1 MSLKQITEGK
11 KKNQRELSLE
21 KIATAIHCGNIL
33 SSIRN
38 RYIDPLIIRTKNL
51 MLKAKSRQFKDIYQ
65 GDPFCLDKVLYHRF
79 IKQKLKK
86 ESEEEKESPAKNNL
100 SGQILPLIPNKNIKQ
115 INSDEYNST
124 KVSDNLLIT
133 SGMFKQ
139 KEYRKDPNQKVK
151 LYNIITLNNKIDDEN
166 IIKHC
171 YPKIKKNEKINEK
184 YKLQLDLKHLMN
196 NNNKTEKKSNK
207 MSKKALMNYLFK
219 KYVTSANDIK
229 EDNKNNDKNHDK
241 EIKAKKAK
249 KYSSISIKS
258 RNVQNNED
266 YNLTNSIN
274 NSVDSDNMNIDM
286 LKKEFLSED
295 NNTFITKLDLPR
307 DELKDNIKT
316 NCEIMPKNNLKIK
329 NLKLYEKNKNIISH
343 DSKVTIDCL
352 YPSIRT
358 EIEHNKLVY
367 KSIEK
372 TTFQLQKEP
381 SYKKVKEFESVI
393 DKILK
398 KPCKKNN

>member
-1 MSLKQITEGK
+1 MILPIISNKQLQQV
-11 KKNQRELSLE
+11 NS
-21 KIATAIHCGNIL
+21 N
-33 SSIRN
+33 
-38 RYIDPLIIRTKNL
+38 
-51 MLKAKSRQFKDIYQ
+51 
-65 GDPFCLDKVLYHRF
+65 
-79 IKQKLKK
+79 
-86 ESEEEKESPAKNNL
+86 NNL
-100 SGQILPLIPNKNIKQ
+100 NE
-115 INSDEYNST
+115 INSN
-124 KVSDNLLIT
+124 KQSDNLLIT

-171 YPKIKKNEKINEK
+171 YPKIENIEKINEK
-184 YKLQLDLKHLMN
+184 YKLQLDSKHLN
-196 NNNKTEKKSNK
+196 NNNKTVKKSKK

-229 EDNKNNDKNHDK
+229 EDNKNNDNNHDK
-241 EIKAKKAK
+241 EIKTKKGK
-249 KYSSISIKS
+249 RHSSISIKS
-258 RNVQNNED
+258 RNNQNNEN
-266 YNLTNSIN
+266 YIITNSIN
-274 NSVDSDNMNIDM
+274 NSIDSDNMNIDI

-295 NNTFITKLDLPR
+295 NNTFITKVDLPK
-307 DELKDNIKT
+307 DEPKDIIKT
-316 NCEIMPKNNLKIK
+316 NCEIRPRNNLKIK

-343 DSKVTIDCL
+343 DSKVTIDCV

-358 EIEHNKLVY
+358 EIEHNKLLY

-381 SYKKVKEFESVI
+381 SYKKVKEFESLI